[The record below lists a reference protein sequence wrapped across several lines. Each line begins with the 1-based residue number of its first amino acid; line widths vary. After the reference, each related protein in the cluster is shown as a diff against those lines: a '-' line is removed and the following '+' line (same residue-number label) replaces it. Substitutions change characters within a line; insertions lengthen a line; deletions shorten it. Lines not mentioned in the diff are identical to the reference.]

1 MMFKIQKAFL
11 YSFIII
17 LFILFSLPFTV
28 HSEIIV
34 YDTIIPKNK
43 IVMLRA
49 ETKDHFFKKG
59 GKLVEFFVDGQ
70 SIGKTLSGGDG
81 IAYMQFKPIKSGLY
95 HIRVKS
101 EKEEDNGLLLSL
113 KRNEGL
119 IFVDIEGSL
128 WEGVFS
134 QKPRKESRETI
145 KKLSKRFPVVFLQT
159 SFLGIKN
166 AKKWLKENSFV
177 ELPVV
182 RWKRGLIFDE
192 IIENGL
198 KIKALIGS
206 ASVINSAKNYNIEKL
221 ISFDEV
227 EGAELVKDWNEIKK
241 KIEILHIN

>member
-1 MMFKIQKAFL
+1 MFKIQKVFL
-11 YSFIII
+11 YFYIFV
-17 LFILFSLPFTV
+17 LLSLPFTV

-34 YDTIIPKNK
+34 YDTIGLKNK
-43 IVMLRA
+43 IVMLKA

-81 IAYMQFKPIKSGLY
+81 MAYMQFKPIKRGFY

-113 KRNEGL
+113 KRNEKL

-128 WEGVFS
+128 WEGIFT
-134 QKPRKESRETI
+134 QKPRKESQETV
-145 KKLSKRFPVVFLQT
+145 KKLSKRFPVIFLQT

-166 AKKWLKENSFV
+166 AKNWLKENGFV

-182 RWKRGLIFDE
+182 TWKKGLIFDE

-227 EGAELVKDWNEIKK
+227 EGGEFVKDWNEIKRK
-241 KIEILHIN
+241 LK